1 MRQIATRTV
10 VGFALV
16 LLVMHPA
23 QAADKETR
31 QMMADIRILQEQS
44 QQLQNLI
51 GSLNTALA
59 EALKAVNG
67 RLDEQANATRKG
79 LADQKLV
86 IDNLS
91 SDLRIVREKVD
102 DSNVRISSLS
112 QELDALRQSV
122 QQQATRALPA
132 TPESLEAAAAP
143 GVAPPE
149 PTAAPSAPPGP
160 PPAAGTSP
168 TRLYDLAFSDYT
180 SGQWDLAIQGFDSYI
195 RSFPRSDRADDAQV
209 LIGNS
214 YLQAGKNDKAAEAY
228 DKAIRTYP
236 AGDAI
241 PEAYYKK
248 GLALR
253 NLKQLDQACEAFSYA
268 VKNYPDSPAG
278 QLAKQQINQL
288 SGPACK

>member
-1 MRQIATRTV
+1 MRQTAIRAFL
-10 VGFALV
+10 GFGLIFLALA
-16 LLVMHPA
+16 PA
-23 QAADKETR
+23 KAADKEQR
-31 QMMADIRILQEQS
+31 QLMADIRMLQEQS

-51 GSLNTALA
+51 GSLNTALT
-59 EALKAVNG
+59 EALKAVNA

-79 LADQKLV
+79 LADQKLI

-102 DSNVRISSLS
+102 DNNVRISSLS
-112 QELDALRQSV
+112 QEVDALRQAV
-122 QQQATRALPA
+122 QQQATRVGPAPEALDPTAPA
-132 TPESLEAAAAP
+132 PAAAIPDAS
-143 GVAPPE
+143 
-149 PTAAPSAPPGP
+149 AAPAVPVG
-160 PPAAGTSP
+160 ASP

-180 SGQWDLAIQGFDSYI
+180 AGQWDLAIQGFESYI
-195 RSFPRSDRADDAQV
+195 RSFPKSDRADDVQV

-236 AGDAI
+236 SGDAI

-253 NLKQLDQACEAFSYA
+253 NLKQLEQACQAFGYA
-268 VKNYPDSPAG
+268 ATNYPDSPAG
-278 QLAKQQINQL
+278 QLAKQQITQL
-288 SGPACK
+288 AGPACK

>member
-1 MRQIATRTV
+1 MRQTAIRTFL
-10 VGFALV
+10 GFGLIFLALV
-16 LLVMHPA
+16 PA
-23 QAADKETR
+23 EAADKEQR
-31 QMMADIRILQEQS
+31 QLMADIRMLQEQS

-51 GSLNTALA
+51 GSLNAALT
-59 EALKAVNG
+59 EALKAVNA

-79 LADQKLV
+79 LADQKLI

-102 DSNVRISSLS
+102 DNNVRISSLS
-112 QELDALRQSV
+112 QEVDALRQAV
-122 QQQATRALPA
+122 QQQATRVGPAPEAALDPA
-132 TPESLEAAAAP
+132 APAPGAAIADAAAAP
-143 GVAPPE
+143 TVPVGA
-149 PTAAPSAPPGP
+149 
-160 PPAAGTSP
+160 SP

-180 SGQWDLAIQGFDSYI
+180 AGQWDLAIQGFESYI
-195 RSFPRSDRADDAQV
+195 RSFPKSDRADDVQV

-236 AGDAI
+236 GGDAI

-253 NLKQLDQACEAFSYA
+253 NLKQLEQACQAFGYA
-268 VKNYPDSPAG
+268 ATNYPDSPAG
-278 QLAKQQINQL
+278 QLAKQQITQL
-288 SGPACK
+288 AGPACK

>member
-1 MRQIATRTV
+1 MRQTAIRTLL
-10 VGFALV
+10 GFGLIFLALT
-16 LLVMHPA
+16 PA
-23 QAADKETR
+23 KAADKEQR
-31 QMMADIRILQEQS
+31 QLMADIRMLQEQS

-51 GSLNTALA
+51 GSLNAALT
-59 EALKAVNG
+59 EALKAVNA

-79 LADQKLV
+79 LADQKLI

-102 DSNVRISSLS
+102 DNNVRISSLS
-112 QELDALRQSV
+112 QEVDALRQAV
-122 QQQATRALPA
+122 QQQAPRVGPA
-132 TPESLEAAAAP
+132 PEAALDPAAASPGTAIPDAGAAP
-143 GVAPPE
+143 AVPVGA
-149 PTAAPSAPPGP
+149 
-160 PPAAGTSP
+160 SP

-180 SGQWDLAIQGFDSYI
+180 AGQWDLAIQGFESYI
-195 RSFPRSDRADDAQV
+195 RSFPKSDRADDVQV

-236 AGDAI
+236 GGDAI

-253 NLKQLDQACEAFSYA
+253 NLKQLEPACQAFGYA
-268 VKNYPDSPAG
+268 ATNYPDSPAG
-278 QLAKQQINQL
+278 QLAKQQMTQ
-288 SGPACK
+288 GPTCK

>member
-1 MRQIATRTV
+1 MRQTAIRTLL
-10 VGFALV
+10 GFGLIFLALT
-16 LLVMHPA
+16 PA
-23 QAADKETR
+23 KAADKEQR
-31 QMMADIRILQEQS
+31 QLMADIRMLQEQS

-51 GSLNTALA
+51 GSLNAALT
-59 EALKAVNG
+59 EALKAVNA

-79 LADQKLV
+79 LADQKLI

-102 DSNVRISSLS
+102 DNNVRISSLS
-112 QELDALRQSV
+112 QEVDALRQAV
-122 QQQATRALPA
+122 QQQATRVGAAP
-132 TPESLEAAAAP
+132 EAAFDPAA
-143 GVAPPE
+143 
-149 PTAAPSAPPGP
+149 APPGP
-160 PPAAGTSP
+160 PTPDAGAAPAVPIGASP

-180 SGQWDLAIQGFDSYI
+180 AGQWDLAIQGFESYI
-195 RSFPRSDRADDAQV
+195 RSFPKSDRADDVQV

-236 AGDAI
+236 GGDAI

-253 NLKQLDQACEAFSYA
+253 NLKQPEQACQAFGYA
-268 VKNYPDSPAG
+268 ATNYPDSPAG
-278 QLAKQQINQL
+278 QLAKQQMTQL
-288 SGPACK
+288 AGPTCK

>member
-1 MRQIATRTV
+1 MRQTAIRTFL
-10 VGFALV
+10 GFGLIFLALV
-16 LLVMHPA
+16 PA
-23 QAADKETR
+23 TAADKEQR
-31 QMMADIRILQEQS
+31 QLMADIRMLQEQS

-51 GSLNTALA
+51 GTLNAALT
-59 EALKAVNG
+59 EALKAVNA

-79 LADQKLV
+79 LADQKLI

-102 DSNVRISSLS
+102 DNNVRISSLS
-112 QELDALRQSV
+112 QEVDALRQAV
-122 QQQATRALPA
+122 QQQVARVGTAPETLDPTAPVPA
-132 TPESLEAAAAP
+132 GAQPDAGAAP
-143 GVAPPE
+143 AVPVGA
-149 PTAAPSAPPGP
+149 
-160 PPAAGTSP
+160 SP

-180 SGQWDLAIQGFDSYI
+180 AGQWDLAIQGFESYI
-195 RSFPRSDRADDAQV
+195 RSFPKSDRADDVQV

-236 AGDAI
+236 GGDAI

-253 NLKQLDQACEAFSYA
+253 NLKQLDEACQAFGHAAS
-268 VKNYPDSPAG
+268 NYPDSPAG
-278 QLAKQQINQL
+278 QLAKQQITQL
-288 SGPACK
+288 AGPACK

>member
-1 MRQIATRTV
+1 MRQTAIRTLL
-10 VGFALV
+10 GFGLIFLALT
-16 LLVMHPA
+16 PA
-23 QAADKETR
+23 KAADKEQR
-31 QMMADIRILQEQS
+31 QLMADIRMLQEQS

-51 GSLNTALA
+51 GSLNAALT
-59 EALKAVNG
+59 EALKAVNA

-79 LADQKLV
+79 LADQKLI

-102 DSNVRISSLS
+102 DNNVRISSLS
-112 QELDALRQSV
+112 QEVDALRQAV
-122 QQQATRALPA
+122 QQQAPRVGAAP
-132 TPESLEAAAAP
+132 EAALDPAAASPGTAIPDAGAAP
-143 GVAPPE
+143 AVPVGA
-149 PTAAPSAPPGP
+149 
-160 PPAAGTSP
+160 SP

-180 SGQWDLAIQGFDSYI
+180 AGQWDLAIQGFESYI
-195 RSFPRSDRADDAQV
+195 RSFPKSDRADDVQV

-236 AGDAI
+236 GGDAI

-253 NLKQLDQACEAFSYA
+253 NLKQLEPACQAFGYA
-268 VKNYPDSPAG
+268 ATNYPDSPAG
-278 QLAKQQINQL
+278 QLAKQQMTQ
-288 SGPACK
+288 GPTCK

>member
-1 MRQIATRTV
+1 MRQIAIRTFL
-10 VGFALV
+10 GFGLIFLALA
-16 LLVMHPA
+16 PA
-23 QAADKETR
+23 KAADKEQR
-31 QMMADIRILQEQS
+31 QLMADIRMLQEQS

-51 GSLNTALA
+51 GSLNAALT
-59 EALKAVNG
+59 EALKAVNA

-79 LADQKLV
+79 LADQKLI

-102 DSNVRISSLS
+102 DNNVRISSLS
-112 QELDALRQSV
+112 QEVDALRQAV
-122 QQQATRALPA
+122 QQQAPRLGAAP
-132 TPESLEAAAAP
+132 EAALDPTAPAP
-143 GVAPPE
+143 GAPTPD
-149 PTAAPSAPPGP
+149 AGP
-160 PPAAGTSP
+160 VPAVPVGASP

-180 SGQWDLAIQGFDSYI
+180 AGQWDLAIQGFESYI
-195 RSFPRSDRADDAQV
+195 RSFPKSDRADDVQV

-236 AGDAI
+236 GGDAI

-253 NLKQLDQACEAFSYA
+253 NLKQLEQACQAFGYA
-268 VKNYPDSPAG
+268 AANYPDSPAG
-278 QLAKQQINQL
+278 QLAKQQITQL
-288 SGPACK
+288 AGAACK

>member
-1 MRQIATRTV
+1 MRQIATRLV
-10 VGFALV
+10 VGFGLVILV
-16 LLVMHPA
+16 LHPA

-102 DSNVRISSLS
+102 DSNVRISSIS

-122 QQQATRALPA
+122 QQQAARALPT
-132 TPESLEAAAAP
+132 TPESLEAAAAA

-149 PTAAPSAPPGP
+149 PSAAPSPPAGP

-278 QLAKQQINQL
+278 QLAKQQITQL

>member
-1 MRQIATRTV
+1 MRQTAIRTLL
-10 VGFALV
+10 GFGLIFLALT
-16 LLVMHPA
+16 PA
-23 QAADKETR
+23 KAADKEQR
-31 QMMADIRILQEQS
+31 QLMADIRMLQEQS

-51 GSLNTALA
+51 GSLNAALT
-59 EALKAVNG
+59 EALKAVNA

-79 LADQKLV
+79 LADQKLI

-102 DSNVRISSLS
+102 DNNVRISSLS
-112 QELDALRQSV
+112 QEVDALRQAV
-122 QQQATRALPA
+122 QQQAQRVGPA
-132 TPESLEAAAAP
+132 PEAALDPAAASPGTAIPDAGAAP
-143 GVAPPE
+143 AVPVGA
-149 PTAAPSAPPGP
+149 
-160 PPAAGTSP
+160 SP

-180 SGQWDLAIQGFDSYI
+180 AGQWDLAIQGFESYI
-195 RSFPRSDRADDAQV
+195 RSFPKSDRADDVQV

-236 AGDAI
+236 GGDAI

-253 NLKQLDQACEAFSYA
+253 NLKQLEQACQAFGYA
-268 VKNYPDSPAG
+268 ATNYPDSPAG
-278 QLAKQQINQL
+278 QLAKQQMTQFA
-288 SGPACK
+288 GPTCK